1 MRNSDSWFAA
11 SRSSFP
17 PNACNPP
24 YAPQSVWTISITRF
38 VPCSRI
44 EVRTCPSA
52 KLRSYSSAGEAKT
65 FAPPAIFSGS
75 AHWIPRFLRNL
86 RVTSSNR
93 ASKHE
98 TTQASARYTSVCESK
113 WKIFFTVLPGAAGFD
128 FFEQF
133 LDLVLLLQ
141 SRQFVFDI
149 VVGHLGLGFTDRL
162 RVTHLALHSF
172 ERRDLRLIA
181 DRQLRVARLGQ
192 GPRPSMLG
200 DQRIALRFGLSQFL
214 FQFVQGRFQIVD
226 LRLLIRHQRVE
237 APRHLLVAH
246 RALEGC
252 TREIILFLVH
262 GQFGFAHPFGLFLR
276 VLFLLFFQHVLV
288 GDGDGHLG
296 LYLHELVSH
305 IQDHLFDHFLGI
317 FGSIDQIVQVGPDQC
332 GYSL

>member
-181 DRQLRVARLGQ
+181 DCHVRVTGFRQ
-192 GPRPSMLG
+192 GPRAPVLG
-200 DQRIALRFGLSQFL
+200 DQRVALRFGLGQLL
-214 FQFVQGRFQIVD
+214 FELVQGRFQIIN

-237 APRHLLVAH
+237 APRHLFVAY
-246 RALEGC
+246 RALEGRA
-252 TREIILFLVH
+252 REIILLLIH
-262 GQFGFAHPFGLFLR
+262 RQFGLAHPFGLFLR
-276 VLFLLFFQHVLV
+276 VLLLFFFQHVLV
-288 GDGDGHLG
+288 SDGDGHLG
-296 LYLHELVSH
+296 LYLHELVPH
-305 IQDHLFDHFLGI
+305 IQGHLFDHFLGI
-317 FGSIDQIVQVGPDQC
+317 LRPIDQIVQVGAD
-332 GYSL
+332 